1 MDQAPLRLPV
11 SLRVVAWLFILSGVL
26 VWWGVLTSV
35 LLGKPNFPLPGV
47 LELFAGVGLLRLR
60 PGWRTCALVLLW
72 ISIVLSALMAI
83 ALLAGTGSA
92 PVHLNGHLAARVPAA
107 ALSLLAF
114 AQLGFS
120 LWQVSV
126 LCREDVRALFGLKE
140 GPQKPQQNFANEAS
154 AAD

>member
-1 MDQAPLRLPV
+1 
-11 SLRVVAWLFILSGVL
+11 VAWLFILSGVL

-35 LLGKPNFPLPGV
+35 LLGKSNLPVPGV

-92 PVHLNGHLAARVPAA
+92 PVHLNGHLAARLPAA

-126 LCREDVRALFGLKE
+126 LCREDVRALFGLKY